1 MMAAQVIRP
10 ARLLN
15 RTAHIV
21 PGQLRVTEL
30 TFEVP
35 LNHSNLSAGNL
46 KIFGRQVTKHDTPI
60 VPRTDSELEEYHR
73 RPYLVY
79 LEGGPGFG
87 NREPQD
93 HQLTKT
99 ALDRGYTLLLLD
111 YRGTGLS
118 TPINQPHLATLG
130 GPQQQADYLKRF
142 RADSIVQDAEAVRLC
157 LTADYPETHKKW
169 SIFGQSYGGFVAL
182 TYLSQFPQG
191 LREVFLTGG
200 LAPVKR
206 TAQEVYTALYKKV
219 IQRNEA
225 YYRKF
230 PEDVGRVR
238 KVAQYLD
245 EKSPRLPGG
254 GQFTVERLLGI
265 GLCMGMNG
273 GLDLIHSTILKLAMD
288 IEQFGFITRAAG
300 AAFEGLI
307 PFDTNPIY
315 AVLHESI
322 YVNGPGLASDW
333 AAHRVGK
340 TLAES
345 EPGLSWLSSVP
356 QALDYSSSSSSST
369 NQQPLYFSGEMVYPA
384 HFDCYPEL
392 KDMKETAEL
401 LAKHDDWPRLYD
413 LDQLARNE
421 VPVYAASYVED
432 MYVDA
437 DFARETAKAVRG
449 TKVFETNVMYHGA
462 LRAKTDEVLGQ
473 LFKLRDDTLD

>member
-1 MMAAQVIRP
+1 MAAKAIRP

-35 LNHSNLSAGNL
+35 LNHSNPSTGSL
-46 KIFGRQVTKHDTPI
+46 KLFGRQVSKHDVPI
-60 VPRTDSELEEYHR
+60 VPRTDSEQDEFYR
-73 RPYLVY
+73 KPYLVY

-87 NREPQD
+87 NKEPQ
-93 HQLTKT
+93 HHSLTNT
-99 ALDRGYTLLLLD
+99 ALDKGYTLLLLD

-130 GPQQQADYLKRF
+130 GPREQADYLRHF
-142 RADSIVQDAEAVRLC
+142 RADSIVRDAEAVRLC
-157 LTADYPETHKKW
+157 LTADYPDSHKKW
-169 SIFGQSYGGFVAL
+169 SIFGQSFGGFVAL

-206 TAQEVYTALYKKV
+206 TAEEVYTALYRKV
-219 IQRNEA
+219 IERNEA

-230 PEDVGRVR
+230 PEDVERVR
-238 KVAQYLD
+238 EVARFLHSN
-245 EKSPRLPGG
+245 SPIRLPGG
-254 GQFTVERLLGI
+254 GEFTVERLLGI
-265 GLCMGMNG
+265 GLCLGMNG
-273 GLDLIHSTILKLAMD
+273 GIDLMHSTILKLAMD
-288 IEQFGFITRAAG
+288 IEQLGFITRAAG
-300 AAFEGLI
+300 AALEGLI
-307 PFDTNPIY
+307 PFDMHPIY
-315 AVLHESI
+315 AILHESI
-322 YVNGPGLASDW
+322 YSNGPGKASDW
-333 AAHRVGK
+333 AAYRVGK
-340 TLAES
+340 KLAEFGS
-345 EPGLSWLSSVP
+345 EPGLHWLLSVRD
-356 QALDYSSSSSSST
+356 ALDYQ
-369 NQQPLYFSGEMVYPA
+369 NKEQPLYFSGEMVYPS

-401 LAKHDDWPRLYD
+401 LAKYDEWPQLYD
-413 LDQLARNE
+413 LDQLARNK

-462 LRAKTDEVLGQ
+462 LRAKTEEVLGQ